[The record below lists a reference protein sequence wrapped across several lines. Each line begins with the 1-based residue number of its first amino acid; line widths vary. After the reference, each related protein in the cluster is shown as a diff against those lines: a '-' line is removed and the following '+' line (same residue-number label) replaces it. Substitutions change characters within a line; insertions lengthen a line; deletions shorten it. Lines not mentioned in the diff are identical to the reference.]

1 MEERGSID
9 MQKKK
14 RGSFCAGGQPL
25 LFSEHVQ
32 KLRRLQVL
40 VTPSFRQG
48 VSTPAACRALLGAG
62 CIVMRKMGFL
72 APGSLRLGRQLE
84 KEADVCSA
92 V

>member
-1 MEERGSID
+1 MGELRSID
-9 MQKKK
+9 
-14 RGSFCAGGQPL
+14 
-25 LFSEHVQ
+25 VQ
-32 KLRRLQVL
+32 LSVQGCSPCLSLSVRRSLDIYRSCHSL
-40 VTPSFRQG
+40 VRQG

-62 CIVMRKMGFL
+62 CIVVRKTGFL